1 MITKRNII
9 LFVSILIFVGINF
22 FGTDILINTKIK
34 TIESLED
41 EHKEEN
47 ERYITAQILS
57 KKLENVYRIFKN
69 NLALNKKDKINEE
82 ASMVFLKEL
91 TDIVEKYEINLVQII
106 PGKKNTK
113 GIYTK
118 IPYVIELEC
127 DYEKFGN
134 FIVELEKNK
143 RLIMIDNIYL
153 KNEIEKIKI
162 DNKEDTSYLDQKIE
176 MHIHTI
182 SLNKSKKL

>member
-9 LFVSILIFVGINF
+9 LFISILIFAGINF
-22 FGTDILINTKIK
+22 FGTDIFIDSKVEIIK
-34 TIESLED
+34 SLED
-41 EHKEEN
+41 KHKEEN
-47 ERYITAQILS
+47 EKYITAQILS

-69 NLALNKKDKINEE
+69 NLAINKKDKINEE

-91 TDIVEKYEINLVQII
+91 TDIIERFEINLVQII
-106 PGKKNTK
+106 PGKKTTK

-118 IPYVIELEC
+118 IPYSIELEC

-134 FIVELEKNK
+134 FIIELEKNK

-162 DNKEDTSYLDQKIE
+162 DDRDDTDYLDQKIE
-176 MHIHTI
+176 MQIHTI
-182 SLNKSKKL
+182 SLNKSKTL